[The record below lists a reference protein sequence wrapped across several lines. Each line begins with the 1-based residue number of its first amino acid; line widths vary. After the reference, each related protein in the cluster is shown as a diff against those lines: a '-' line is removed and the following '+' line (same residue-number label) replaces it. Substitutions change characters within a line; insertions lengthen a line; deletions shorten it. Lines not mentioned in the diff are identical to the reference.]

1 MECTVKKGKV
11 SQNNNNNNN
20 NQNNDKKVTEKDV
33 KKLLKRTSKAK
44 QGDDWLHT
52 DGSKI
57 LAVSASGTL
66 FLTRTAKRF
75 GSRA

>member
-20 NQNNDKKVTEKDV
+20 NQNNDKKTTEKDV

-44 QGDDWLHT
+44 QGDDWLLT
-52 DGSKI
+52 DGS
-57 LAVSASGTL
+57 
-66 FLTRTAKRF
+66 
-75 GSRA
+75 